1 MTDGLK
7 RPFSSRFWAV
17 NLSAMEEFVEK
28 QYGETERFQRDPVTP
43 TANTVYLRVKSEQV
57 KGILGSKYAVPQG
70 FVGLVEEKGGK
81 SKVLM
86 PGEETAGEFTAHLLR
101 DRDVRIPFNAQKATT
116 SDGFDAS
123 VNFELSVTP
132 DITRRDTIE
141 SFIEH
146 NVEGRRHF
154 DWPLLKAEMQEQVA
168 SAVRSVIKEY
178 SAEQLADETQQ
189 QQIRERII
197 QRCASELQAKGIS
210 DLGLELGRLR
220 SDDFEKHRQD
230 LAEVKQQ
237 GERDRAKQEVQAAML
252 RDQLGQELSRQEL
265 EDFLVSAREEGLI
278 KEHQRKL
285 KDLERKAE
293 LDKLEA
299 EYREQAHSLEAT
311 LRKLVMEDKLEM
323 DSIMLDKHVEVVK
336 KLKSELS
343 EDRIEVYINLIR
355 DEQLKADLL
364 HKLMLKS
371 MTPEQLKAVAEI
383 EAQKARQVELAISK
397 PRLEPIREEQRE
409 ADTGKVKE
417 GDSVRIAQQDTEA
430 MRRPAEIDEE
440 DVATVA
446 ASKMNEALGTSLT
459 EVAQAVSAPESH
471 DTREI
476 RPEELSPAELKEADK
491 EADTQPEIDAA
502 ALVTS
507 GRRVFAIDPLSQVNL
522 DNTLL
527 SLDYDHGRL
536 GSLRSVRVSGEG
548 ADRLILAGAR
558 NGVYTTLVQHQKA
571 NREYPIGPGVDART
585 GINAAVVYHGFIYA
599 THSEFGLLRWP
610 RLQPYSSAVQVMPE
624 LISKFSTTRNLQV
637 FDGRLLFANGPSVM
651 LLEAT
656 NDSGSTLRV
665 AARYRGTRHEV
676 TALAADDKYVL
687 IADTAGDVF
696 VWDPKSS
703 EPPVL
708 AFYAGTAIS
717 DLAATELKGGRRCL
731 LVAIK
736 RPVVPMLFRDGS
748 TALEFT
754 APEPVRTCDVLNG
767 TIIGLSRDRMR
778 IFAWRETRPDWPAWQ
793 FQFTEPVLDV
803 RLVPPGAISKGAF
816 TTPPPPTG
824 LKHPPGYR

>member
-1 MTDGLK
+1 
-7 RPFSSRFWAV
+7 
-17 NLSAMEEFVEK
+17 MEEFVEK
-28 QYGETERFQRDPVTP
+28 QYGENERFQRDPVTP

-57 KGILGSKYAVPQG
+57 KGLLGTKYSVPQG
-70 FVGLVEEKGGK
+70 FVGLIEEKDGK

-86 PGEETAGEFTAHLLR
+86 PGEETGGEFTAHLLR

-116 SDGFDAS
+116 KDGFDAS

-132 DITRRDTIE
+132 DITRRDAIDA
-141 SFIEH
+141 FIEH

-154 DWPLLKAEMQEQVA
+154 DWPLLKAEMQDEVA
-168 SAVRSVIKEY
+168 AAVKSVLKEY
-178 SAEQLADETQQ
+178 TAEQIHDEAVLQKVRK
-189 QQIRERII
+189 QIID
-197 QRCASELQAKGIS
+197 RCSVELQAKGIAEAS
-210 DLGLELGRLR
+210 LDLGRVR
-220 SDDFEKHRQD
+220 SEGFEQHKQD
-230 LAEVKQQ
+230 LADVQRQ

-252 RDQLGQELSRQEL
+252 RDQMGQELSRKEL
-265 EDFLVSAREEGLI
+265 EDFLVSAKEEGLI
-278 KEHQRKL
+278 KEHERKL

-293 LDKLEA
+293 LDKLET
-299 EYREQAHSLEAT
+299 EYREQQYSLEAT
-311 LRKLVMEDKLEM
+311 LRKLVMEDKLKM
-323 DSIMLDKHVEVVK
+323 DSLMLDKHVEVVK
-336 KLKSELS
+336 KLKDELS
-343 EDRIEVYINLIR
+343 EDRIEVYINLIK
-355 DEQLKADLL
+355 DEKLKADLL
-364 HKLMLKS
+364 AKLMLKS
-371 MTPEQLKAVAEI
+371 MSPEQLSAVAEI
-383 EAQKARQVELAISK
+383 EAQKVRQFELAISK
-397 PRLEPIREEQRE
+397 PRLDPVREEHAEQ
-409 ADTGKVKE
+409 DTGKVKE
-417 GDSVRIAQQDTEA
+417 GDRVEITQEDSQAV
-430 MRRPAEIDEE
+430 RRPAEIDDE
-440 DVATVA
+440 DIASVA
-446 ASKMNEALGTSLT
+446 ATEMNEALGTSLSEAT
-459 EVAQAVSAPESH
+459 QAATVHVPE
-471 DTREI
+471 T
-476 RPEELSPAELKEADK
+476 EELEDVDTEELTPAELAAAEKE
-491 EADTQPEIDAA
+491 TSSSPEVDAV

-507 GRRVFAIDPLSQVNL
+507 GRRVFGIDPLRQENL
-522 DNTLL
+522 TQTIV
-527 SLDYDHGRL
+527 SLDYDAGRL
-536 GSLRSVRVSGEG
+536 GSLRSVRTSGLE

-571 NREYPIGPGVDART
+571 HREYPIGPGVDART
-585 GINAAVVYHGFIYA
+585 GINAAVIYHGFIYA

-610 RLQPYSSAVQVMPE
+610 KLQPYSSAVQVMPE

-637 FDGRLLFANGPSVM
+637 FDNRLLFANGPTVL

-676 TALAADDKYVL
+676 TALAADDKYIL
-687 IADTAGDVF
+687 IADTAGDVY

-717 DLAATELKGGRRCL
+717 DLAATELKGNRRCL

-778 IFAWRETRPDWPAWQ
+778 IFTWRENRPDWPAWQ

-803 RLVPPGAISKGAF
+803 RLVPPAAVTRGAF
-816 TTPPPPTG
+816 TTPPPITG
-824 LKHPPGYR
+824 MKNPPGYK

>member
-1 MTDGLK
+1 
-7 RPFSSRFWAV
+7 
-17 NLSAMEEFVEK
+17 MEEFVEK
-28 QYGETERFQRDPVTP
+28 QYGEAERFQRDPVTP

-57 KGILGSKYAVPQG
+57 KGILGAKYAVPQG

-86 PGEETAGEFTAHLLR
+86 PGEETGGEFTAHLLR
-101 DRDVRIPFNAQKATT
+101 DRDVRIPFNAQKALTK
-116 SDGFDAS
+116 DGFDAS
-123 VNFELSVTP
+123 VNLELSVTP
-132 DITRRDTIE
+132 DVTRRDAMET
-141 SFIEH
+141 FIEH
-146 NVEGRRHF
+146 SVEGRRHF
-154 DWPLLKAEMQEQVA
+154 DWPLLKAELQEHVA
-168 SAVRSVIKEY
+168 GAVKTVLKEFT
-178 SAEQLADETQQ
+178 AEQLDEDATLQKVRE
-189 QQIRERII
+189 QIIDK
-197 QRCASELQAKGIS
+197 CTDELQSSGLAEAS
-210 DLGLELGRLR
+210 LELGRVR
-220 SDDFEKHRQD
+220 SDGFERHKQD
-230 LAEVKQQ
+230 LADVQQQ

-265 EDFLVSAREEGLI
+265 EEFLVSAREEGLI
-278 KEHQRKL
+278 KEHERKV

-293 LDKLEA
+293 LDKIEK
-299 EYREQAHSLEAT
+299 EYREQAFSLEAT
-311 LRKLVMEDKLEM
+311 LRKLVTEDKLEL
-323 DSIMLDKHVEVVK
+323 DAIMLEKHIETVK
-336 KLKSELS
+336 KLKQELS
-343 EDRIEVYINLIR
+343 EDRIEVYIHLIK

-364 HKLMLKS
+364 HRLMMKS
-371 MTPEQLKAVAEI
+371 MSPEQLKAIAEI
-383 EAQKARQVELAISK
+383 EAQRVKHFELAISR
-397 PRLEPIREEQRE
+397 PRLEPVREENHE
-409 ADTGKVKE
+409 AEGDTGRVKE
-417 GDSVRIAQQDTEA
+417 GDAVKFQDGDTET

-446 ASKMNEALGTSLT
+446 ANAMNEALGTSLS
-459 EVAQAVSAPESH
+459 EVTKQATVHVPE
-471 DTREI
+471 T
-476 RPEELSPAELKEADK
+476 EELDDVETEEISDEEMEAAEQETSPS
-491 EADTQPEIDAA
+491 PEIDAV

-507 GRRVFAIDPLSQVNL
+507 GRRVFGIDPMAQENL
-522 DNTLL
+522 NETIL
-527 SLDYDHGRL
+527 SLDYDAGRL
-536 GSLRSVRVSGEG
+536 GSLRSIRVSGEG
-548 ADRLILAGAR
+548 EGRLILAGAR

-571 NREYPIGPGVDART
+571 HREYPIGPGVDART

-610 RLQPYSSAVQVMPE
+610 KLQPYSSAVQVMPE

-637 FDGRLLFANGPSVM
+637 YDNRLLFANGPTVI

-656 NDSGSTLRV
+656 NDNGSTLRV

-676 TALAADDKYVL
+676 TALTADDKYIL
-687 IADTAGDVF
+687 IADTAGDVY

-717 DLAATELKGGRRCL
+717 DLAATELQGNRRCL

-736 RPVVPMLFRDGS
+736 RTVVPMLFRDGS

-778 IFAWRETRPDWPAWQ
+778 IFAWRENRPDWPAWQ

-803 RLVPPGAISKGAF
+803 RLVPPEAVRRVSGRH
-816 TTPPPPTG
+816 TPPPKTGPTPPPS
-824 LKHPPGYR
+824 LKNPPGYSANLGF